1 MLSLYRT
8 LSLRYLKRRRARAA
22 LIVFSIAV
30 GVAAWVATSALIHSL
45 KREISLAATP
55 LAGAADLYVTTGN
68 GVPLELAEQVSHVS
82 GVASVRPLII
92 HHVVLPDLL
101 EKDGKPQ
108 SAVLLGGDPQESNSL
123 GGADWGLKMEARRSA
138 TLDDLLIGAY
148 VGEKLEAKLPLDE
161 QGRFNV
167 VVGGKPHRLRA
178 VGVLNASG
186 PAATLGGNVI
196 AMRLPAAAIVRGR
209 PGLATRLEVTL
220 ERDV

>member
-45 KREISLAATP
+45 TREISQAATP

-68 GVPLELAEQVSHVS
+68 GVPLELADQIAHIP

-101 EKDGKPQ
+101 EDGKPQ
-108 SAVLLGGDPQESNSL
+108 SAVLLGVDPQESNSL
-123 GGADWGLKMEARRSA
+123 GGADWGLKTEARRTA
-138 TLDDLLIGAY
+138 TLEDL
-148 VGEKLEAKLPLDE
+148 
-161 QGRFNV
+161 
-167 VVGGKPHRLRA
+167 
-178 VGVLNASG
+178 
-186 PAATLGGNVI
+186 
-196 AMRLPAAAIVRGR
+196 
-209 PGLATRLEVTL
+209 
-220 ERDV
+220 